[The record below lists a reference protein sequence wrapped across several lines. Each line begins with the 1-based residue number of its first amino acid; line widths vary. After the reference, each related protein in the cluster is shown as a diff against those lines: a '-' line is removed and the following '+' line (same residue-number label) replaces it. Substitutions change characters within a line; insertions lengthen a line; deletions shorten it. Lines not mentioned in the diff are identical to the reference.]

1 MEQKRKDVHPTCI
14 QSHNANNVV
23 NTLAITFPSQ
33 PVSSP
38 RHINI
43 ASGQEFA
50 FLPIFFFS
58 NLGAFRGN
66 DQPILLRRGWTY
78 LTFRKRGTCRGMI
91 SSSPLDRECVS
102 EHIVVVLLSYLHG
115 TSLSNGFSSRLV
127 RVLEM

>member
-23 NTLAITFPSQ
+23 STLAITFPSQ

-58 NLGAFRGN
+58 NLGAFRGK
-66 DQPILLRRGWTY
+66 DQPILLRCGWTY
-78 LTFRKRGTCRGMI
+78 LTFRKRGTCRGMV
-91 SSSPLDRECVS
+91 SFSLLDRECVS
-102 EHIVVVLLSYLHG
+102 EHIVVVLLSSLHG